1 MLLKIFQFM
10 DINKV
15 RSAAVYAASST
26 KIKQVYF
33 DAARLLGKVLAENG
47 IRLIYGAG
55 HMGLM
60 GEVATS
66 VLEIG
71 GTATGVIPEFM
82 IEKGWHKTDLT
93 QLIVTKDMH
102 ERKATIE
109 RLSDILI
116 ALPGGIGTF
125 DELFEILT
133 WKQLGLHTK
142 PIIILNIDGYYN
154 EWLACVRKMVDEH
167 FLLPV
172 HENLFSV
179 IDDPK
184 QLVSAIVNAPA
195 WDASFSKHAKI

>member
-1 MLLKIFQFM
+1 M
-10 DINKV
+10 DINNV
-15 RSAAVYAASST
+15 HSAAVYAASST

-33 DAARLLGKVLAENG
+33 DAARRLGEILAENG
-47 IRLIYGAG
+47 IDLIYGAG
-55 HMGLM
+55 CMGLM

-66 VLEIG
+66 VLQNG

-82 IEKGWHKTDLT
+82 VEKGWHKTDLT
-93 QLIVTKDMH
+93 KLVVTKDMH

-109 RLSDILI
+109 RLADVLI

-142 PIIILNIDGYYN
+142 PIIILNIDGYYDS
-154 EWLACVRKMVDEH
+154 WLACINKMIDES
-167 FLLPV
+167 FLLPI
-172 HENLFSV
+172 HENLFNIISSADQL
-179 IDDPK
+179 IDAIE
-184 QLVSAIVNAPA
+184 SASK